1 MKYTLFF
8 LEIHFELPNISYQ
21 KLDNFTIRNELIV
34 ENKTNMLLEN
44 GNSKKV
50 VRFSSKK
57 IGDIK
62 GIYHARMDMIKDR
75 NCKDVK
81 KQKRL
86 RRNG

>member
-8 LEIHFELPNISYQ
+8 LEICYELPNISYQKFRQ

-44 GNSKKV
+44 GNSSKV

-57 IGDIK
+57 LEISREYI
-62 GIYHARMDMIKDR
+62 M
-75 NCKDVK
+75 
-81 KQKRL
+81 QEWTW
-86 RRNG
+86 

>member
-8 LEIHFELPNISYQ
+8 LEICYELPNISYQKFRQ

-44 GNSKKV
+44 GNSSKV

-57 IGDIK
+57 LEISREYI
-62 GIYHARMDMIKDR
+62 M
-75 NCKDVK
+75 
-81 KQKRL
+81 Q
-86 RRNG
+86 